1 MEEAFET
8 YITDETYGI
17 MAFKIKML
25 KLKILGV
32 LLEAEYKNDDD
43 KYDKLDP
50 KNYPDITNEKFDE
63 YMNKLI
69 NGDGKYDDT
78 DAKLVS
84 NIKTLRL
91 IQVINFISAGFED
104 KIKATLNIKYTSTS
118 NPPKDKTAL
127 YISQLKLIIGY
138 YDDALSSLSGRWAE
152 KGDFTTNGDGAKKLL
167 RGTRWYNIGWFD
179 SGIYTPLSV
188 TDNEQR
194 YRHAILKRYMNIVRK
209 YDEIMLKEIKTKNN
223 ETVDDELLQARKKFT
238 DAFTAL
244 KDTSQYPKRDDTI
257 KALELLDAYNK
268 NVEASYNIIKM
279 AGGSGNVGGSPIKY
293 KNQYKYVPTGD
304 VVYILYNKKR
314 IKRNIYV
321 KDKGRPTK
329 YCKINKEY
337 VLLSKLR

>member
-1 MEEAFET
+1 MEEAFEI
-8 YITDETYGI
+8 YITDDDK

-32 LLEAEYKNDDD
+32 LLNAEYKNDDD
-43 KYDKLDP
+43 DYDKLDP
-50 KNYPDITNEKFDE
+50 EKYPKITSEKFNK
-63 YMNKLI
+63 YMNELI
-69 NGDGKYDDT
+69 NGDGKYADT
-78 DAKLVS
+78 DADAKLAS
-84 NIKTLRL
+84 NKKTLLL
-91 IQVINFISAGFED
+91 IQVINFISAGFKD
-104 KIKATLNIKYTSTS
+104 DLKATLNIKYTLPL

-138 YDDALSSLSGRWAE
+138 YDDALSSLSGE
-152 KGDFTTNGDGAKKLL
+152 FTTTGKGVFTFLKNTAWFNSLATRKL
-167 RGTRWYNIGWFD
+167 
-179 SGIYTPLSV
+179 SM
-188 TDNEQR
+188 TDDEQR
-194 YRHAILKRYMNIVRK
+194 YRYAILKRYMSIVRK
-209 YDEIMLKEIKTKNN
+209 YDEIMLMEINTKNK
-223 ETVDDELLQARKKFT
+223 ELIDSKIKEGRDKFKK
-238 DAFTAL
+238 AFEDL
-244 KDTSQYPKRDDTI
+244 KINSDTTI

-293 KNQYKYVPTGD
+293 KNQYKYIPTGD